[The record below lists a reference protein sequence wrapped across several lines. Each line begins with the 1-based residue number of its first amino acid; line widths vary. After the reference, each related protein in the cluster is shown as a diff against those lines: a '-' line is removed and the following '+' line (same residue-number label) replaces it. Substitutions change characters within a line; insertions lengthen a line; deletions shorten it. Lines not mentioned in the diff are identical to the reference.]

1 MNEAKQHSGSI
12 LGFTRD
18 PRLYRTFFPLL
29 LIIALQQLAS
39 YVVNLVD
46 NVMLGRYLEAALSG
60 ATLVNQYQFVLQN
73 LSSGIGMGIVVL
85 AGQYWGKKDVEP
97 IKRIISLGVKLG
109 LAAGVVFLLLSL
121 AAPRGMLL
129 LLTNSEPV
137 IDQGVRYLS
146 ILRFTFPIFGL
157 SCSLMYALQSVETV
171 MVGTVMSISTVC
183 INACL
188 NYCLIYGNFGA
199 PELGVAG
206 AAIATLISRIA
217 ELLIVLLYVLR
228 IDKKLRMR
236 ARDLLRVD
244 LSFLRDYVR
253 VAAPLM
259 VSGFFWGIAQ
269 GVQTSIL
276 GHLTPPA
283 IAANSICTI
292 VYHLL
297 AVFGMACASASS
309 VTIAKTIGE
318 GGIKQVKAYS
328 ITLQLIFILIGI
340 ASGLVIFLTRGAV
353 VSLYS
358 ELTPEAK
365 TLTYQFLT
373 ILSVTTVGSCYQY
386 PVASGIVA
394 GGGDTKYP
402 ALVENLFM
410 WLWVIPL
417 SALCAFVIQL
427 PPVLVFVCLKS
438 DQVLK
443 CIPNAIKC
451 NRFRW
456 ARELTRPSDAA

>member
-1 MNEAKQHSGSI
+1 MSTADRIPGSI

-18 PRLYRTFFPLL
+18 KHLYRSFFPLL
-29 LIIALQQLAS
+29 LIISLQQLAS
-39 YVVNLVD
+39 FVVNMVD
-46 NVMLGRYLEAALSG
+46 NVMLGRYTEAALSG

-73 LSSGIGMGIVVL
+73 LASGIGMGIVVL
-85 AGQYWGKKDVEP
+85 AGQYWGKKDLEP
-97 IKRIISLGVKLG
+97 IKRIISLGTKLG
-109 LAAGVVFLLLSL
+109 LIAGLAFLALSL
-121 AAPRGMLL
+121 AVPREMLL
-129 LLTNSEPV
+129 LLTDSVPV
-137 IDQGVRYLS
+137 IDEGVHYLS

-157 SCSLMYALQSVETV
+157 SCSLMYSLQSVETV

-206 AAIATLISRIA
+206 AAIATLISRIM
-217 ELLIVLLYVLR
+217 ELVIVLIYVLR
-228 IDKKLRMR
+228 VDKKLHMR
-236 ARDLLRVD
+236 IRDLLRVD
-244 LSFLRDYVR
+244 LSYLGDYIR

-259 VSGFFWGIAQ
+259 TSGFFWGIAQ

-297 AVFGMACASASS
+297 AVFGMACTSASS

-318 GGIKQVKAYS
+318 GHLNKVRPYS

-340 ASGLVIFLTRGAV
+340 ASGLIIFLTRGAV

-365 TLTYQFLT
+365 ELTYQFLT
-373 ILSVTTVGSCYQY
+373 ILSITTVGSCYQY

-402 ALVENLFM
+402 AIIENLFM

-417 SALCAFVIQL
+417 SALCAFVLQL
-427 PPVLVFVCLKS
+427 PPALVFVCLKS

-456 ARELTRPSDAA
+456 IRELTRDSEGA